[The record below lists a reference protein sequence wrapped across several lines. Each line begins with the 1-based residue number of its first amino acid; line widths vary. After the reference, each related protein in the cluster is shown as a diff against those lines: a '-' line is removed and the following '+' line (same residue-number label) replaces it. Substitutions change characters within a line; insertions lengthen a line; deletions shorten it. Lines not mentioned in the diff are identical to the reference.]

1 MRTRDNS
8 IQHRVL
14 MRRHLSL
21 FRKYQVIDPHAMES
35 ITIIN
40 KLTLMR
46 KRCRVQY
53 KIAKR
58 NCGIFDN
65 VINIKN
71 NELWWIYIEQ
81 VNFNSTKI
89 NNGNLS
95 DDYSPVK
102 SSIATL
108 TLDDITLPESRNFYD
123 ILNLIIGI

>member
-14 MRRHLSL
+14 MRGHSSL

-58 NCGIFDN
+58 NREMFND
-65 VINIKN
+65 VINQKN
-71 NELWWIYIEQ
+71 HELWWVYIER
-81 VNFNSTKI
+81 VNFDDNSKI
-89 NNGNLS
+89 NNGNLDNNNPS
-95 DDYSPVK
+95 GK

-108 TLDDITLPESRNFYD
+108 TLDDITLPELLDDTS
-123 ILNLIIGI
+123 I